1 MSSELHAPDAAPAPR
16 TSSSVRRSL
25 VAMIALWLCAIGG
38 GFGVLTH
45 HSMLPGAAARA
56 PEQWPAG
63 STLELARD
71 RPTLVM
77 IAHPQCTCTRA
88 SIAELS
94 RLTARLGERMT
105 TYVLFLKPQ
114 NVADGWERTSL
125 WQAVSTLDDVK
136 AIADDGGREAER
148 FGALTS
154 GQTYLF
160 DPQGQLLFRGGITP
174 SRGHQ
179 GDNVGSQRIAA
190 LVHGETPLRSL
201 SEVFGC
207 ALSESSDDDFWFSW
221 LRPAGPPV
229 SR

>member
-1 MSSELHAPDAAPAPR
+1 M
-16 TSSSVRRSL
+16 
-25 VAMIALWLCAIGG
+25 
-38 GFGVLTH
+38 
-45 HSMLPGAAARA
+45 
-56 PEQWPAG
+56 
-63 STLELARD
+63 
-71 RPTLVM
+71 
-77 IAHPQCTCTRA
+77 
-88 SIAELS
+88 
-94 RLTARLGERMT
+94 
-105 TYVLFLKPQ
+105 
-114 NVADGWERTSL
+114 ADGWERTSL
-125 WQAVSTLDDVK
+125 WQTVSTLDDVT
-136 AIADDGGREAER
+136 AVADDGGREAER

-190 LVHGETPLRSL
+190 LVHGETPSRSL